1 VAGGSLAAAATAR
14 ERFAVLV
21 FGVFGVVALVLSALG
36 LYGVMAS
43 LVAQRASEIGIRL
56 ALGGRPTAIVRRFVL
71 EGAAMAAAG
80 VVLGLI
86 GAFAMSRALDSL
98 LFGVT
103 ATNVASYAGIA
114 ALVVATTLLAAYLPA
129 RRAARVDPLQAIR
142 R

>member
-1 VAGGSLAAAATAR
+1 
-14 ERFAVLV
+14 
-21 FGVFGVVALVLSALG
+21 
-36 LYGVMAS
+36 
-43 LVAQRASEIGIRL
+43 
-56 ALGGRPTAIVRRFVL
+56 VRRFVL

-80 VVLGLI
+80 VVLGLV
-86 GAFAMSRALDSL
+86 GAFAMSRTLDSL

-103 ATNVASYAGIA
+103 ATNLASYAGIA